1 MNFLQGR
8 PLKLGKNQL
17 FQKLLTLPAIYALAF
32 ATTAAGVT
40 VLDPDPE
47 VSTTEFGYSVVSIG
61 DITGDGIPDLAVGA
75 PFQDGDFVSIAMGYG
90 FPQNVGKVYL
100 VDGANHA
107 ILNMLTDPEFD
118 LVQAQHFGGQLG
130 FSLAAVGDLDNDG
143 VTEILAGVHHHIG
156 DPDHKEEINCGKAL
170 VFSGKTGTL
179 LFTLEDPDEQEDGRF
194 GAAVAGL
201 GDINGDGVPDMLVG
215 APGRGTAEEGSDEG
229 LVTVGGA
236 YVFSGKTG
244 LLILTVTH
252 PDFGGAEEGAEF
264 GFSVSNAGDVDKDR
278 ISDMLI
284 GAPGEGHVFVM
295 SGATGAVI
303 YDIVSPTSDALP
315 SFGYSVSGNRDFNRD
330 RAPDFLIGAP
340 LQNGLQGGA
349 YIYNGSDGSLQR
361 RLRSPVPQNYA
372 RFGATVLA
380 SDDINGDRR
389 PDVVVSAPDQTVNGL
404 THAGQVYVFD
414 GRKGRLF
421 QTLTGAIPQSGARYG
436 MALHSAD
443 FDGDGKATV
452 IVGTPD
458 QSATTNDGITHVQ
471 IGQIEIQ

>member
-170 VFSGKTGTL
+170 VFSGKTGML

-201 GDINGDGVPDMLVG
+201 GDINGDGVPD
-215 APGRGTAEEGSDEG
+215 
-229 LVTVGGA
+229 
-236 YVFSGKTG
+236 
-244 LLILTVTH
+244 
-252 PDFGGAEEGAEF
+252 
-264 GFSVSNAGDVDKDR
+264 
-278 ISDMLI
+278 
-284 GAPGEGHVFVM
+284 
-295 SGATGAVI
+295 
-303 YDIVSPTSDALP
+303 
-315 SFGYSVSGNRDFNRD
+315 
-330 RAPDFLIGAP
+330 
-340 LQNGLQGGA
+340 
-349 YIYNGSDGSLQR
+349 
-361 RLRSPVPQNYA
+361 
-372 RFGATVLA
+372 
-380 SDDINGDRR
+380 
-389 PDVVVSAPDQTVNGL
+389 
-404 THAGQVYVFD
+404 
-414 GRKGRLF
+414 
-421 QTLTGAIPQSGARYG
+421 
-436 MALHSAD
+436 
-443 FDGDGKATV
+443 
-452 IVGTPD
+452 
-458 QSATTNDGITHVQ
+458 
-471 IGQIEIQ
+471 

>member
-1 MNFLQGR
+1 
-8 PLKLGKNQL
+8 
-17 FQKLLTLPAIYALAF
+17 
-32 ATTAAGVT
+32 
-40 VLDPDPE
+40 
-47 VSTTEFGYSVVSIG
+47 
-61 DITGDGIPDLAVGA
+61 
-75 PFQDGDFVSIAMGYG
+75 
-90 FPQNVGKVYL
+90 
-100 VDGANHA
+100 
-107 ILNMLTDPEFD
+107 
-118 LVQAQHFGGQLG
+118 
-130 FSLAAVGDLDNDG
+130 LDNDG

-215 APGRGTAEEGSDEG
+215 APGRGTAVEGSDEG

-244 LLILTVTH
+244 LLILTITH

-303 YDIVSPTSDALP
+303 FDIVSPISDALP

-361 RLRSPVPQNYA
+361 QLQPPVPQNYA

-380 SDDINGDRR
+380 SDDISGDRR
-389 PDVVVSAPDQTVNGL
+389 PDAVVSAPDQDVNGL

-414 GRKGRLF
+414 GRRGRLF
-421 QTLTGAIPQSGARYG
+421 QTLTSTIPQSGARFG
-436 MALHSAD
+436 MALQSVD
-443 FDGDGKATV
+443 FDGDRKATV
-452 IVGTPD
+452 VVGTPD
-458 QSATTNDGITHVQ
+458 QSANLNDGLTHVQ